1 MAATLNFA
9 YKDSTTGGSANGYT
23 GYTTLSTTLRF
34 KAADTNSGTA
44 TDDPMVRPAS
54 GTVYSYWKNLRA
66 RVTVKPATALLAL
79 RFKISAAPTIS
90 GGDNGINLGYSFIR
104 VEDYTANVAA
114 VVPQRLGANPTS
126 DQNWTDNRT
135 IAAGTGGTAVANHT
149 DTTNDN
155 VFWGGDTGSDMLLL
169 GMEVSGGGS
178 YTNGGSI
185 QPFNLIA
192 SYNEI

>member
-9 YKDSTTGGSANGYT
+9 YKDSTTGG

-44 TDDPMVRPAS
+44 TDDPMVRPTS

-66 RVTVKPATALLAL
+66 RVVVHPATALLSL

-104 VEDYTANVAA
+104 VADYAANQAL
-114 VVPQRLGANPTS
+114 VVPQRIGANPTA
-126 DQNWTDNRT
+126 DVNWTVGRT
-135 IAAGTGGTAVANHT
+135 LGSGGSAPNVANHT
-149 DTTNDN
+149 DITNNN

-185 QPFNLIA
+185 QPFNLIM